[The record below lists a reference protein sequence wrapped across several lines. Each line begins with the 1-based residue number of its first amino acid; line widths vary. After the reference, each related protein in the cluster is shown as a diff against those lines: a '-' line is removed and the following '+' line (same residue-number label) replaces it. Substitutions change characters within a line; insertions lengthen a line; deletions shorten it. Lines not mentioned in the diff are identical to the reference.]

1 MPEADGASE
10 VLAPAPEAA
19 GPARRRVTLGGGR
32 LFERTSVIDGIV
44 AEIRA
49 KIVAG
54 ELKDGDAL
62 PSQDEMAR
70 ALGVSRA
77 SLREALHRLVLMGLV
92 EMRHGSGTFVRTARP
107 QDLMNSLSSL
117 LILDRSSAAE
127 LLEARFHVESALA
140 ALAAMNATEEDLERI
155 ARLIER
161 IEAHWEHL
169 DIDSY
174 MPLDT
179 QLHLAFAQAS
189 HNPVLVKVLEILWD
203 VLPRRI
209 RHITATEQIPDYLA
223 FHRAIYAAIASRD
236 PAAARR
242 EIERHVEYL
251 IRVNQQAEVFA
262 SRAAPA
268 GAVAGSAAT
277 EPLRSASHLPPGSGL
292 SAGAGESPS
301 QMR

>member
-10 VLAPAPEAA
+10 DLAPAPAAA
-19 GPARRRVTLGGGR
+19 GPARRRVTLDGGR

-155 ARLIER
+155 RRMIEHM
-161 IEAHWEHL
+161 EAQQGNL
-169 DIDSY
+169 DIDDFV
-174 MPLDT
+174 PLDS

-223 FHRAIYAAIASRD
+223 FHRAIYEAIASRD

-251 IRVNQQAEVFA
+251 IRLNDR
-262 SRAAPA
+262 SRPQAPA
-268 GAVAGSAAT
+268 ARA
-277 EPLRSASHLPPGSGL
+277 R
-292 SAGAGESPS
+292 
-301 QMR
+301 